1 MDGVCTCLED
11 GSSCE
16 FSEQCCSNQ
25 CAFIGT
31 CGCVQI
37 GAACGAT
44 GDCCGSGDGQLCV
57 NGICVFPN
65 GHACTDGTQCLDGT
79 CTNGICGCQ
88 ADGTPCE
95 FSDQCCSQ
103 QCAFIGTCGCV
114 QLGAACG
121 ASGDCCGSADG
132 QICVNG
138 ICVFSPGHSCTD
150 GMQCFGGTCTN
161 GICA

>member
-1 MDGVCTCLED
+1 
-11 GSSCE
+11 
-16 FSEQCCSNQ
+16 
-25 CAFIGT
+25 
-31 CGCVQI
+31 
-37 GAACGAT
+37 
-44 GDCCGSGDGQLCV
+44 V

-103 QCAFIGTCGCV
+103 QSAFIGTCGCV

-150 GMQCFGGTCTN
+150 GTQCFGGTCTN